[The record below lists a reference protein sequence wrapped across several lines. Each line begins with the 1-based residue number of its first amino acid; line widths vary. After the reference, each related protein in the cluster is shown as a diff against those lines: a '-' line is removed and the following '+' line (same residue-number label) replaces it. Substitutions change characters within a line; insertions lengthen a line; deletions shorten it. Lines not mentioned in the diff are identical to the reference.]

1 MAKADVASATQ
12 EAAHH
17 VRQMAMIDAKPL
29 EGFPLADRA
38 GALLAGQHPV
48 IILHGEPVSG
58 LELAFRRTQA

>member
-1 MAKADVASATQ
+1 MAKADIASATQ

-48 IILHGEPVSG
+48 LHGEPVSG